1 MRKMIRHID
10 EEYSEK
16 RIREK
21 KEMKRFETEISMTLK
36 MTVYVIAHDRA
47 DAERKISRVTRN
59 NGEDP
64 DNDFLEMVESFQ
76 DQFKN
81 ELFGKSIISKND
93 DYEVGAEIVG
103 EDWLD
108 EMDVTEDKRMIPEI
122 YGKKGSILKIT
133 PYGDPKF
140 ISKTDADEIVRV
152 SGLCRFVQKTGAIAV
167 CDIRHVIRI
176 NGIDYSVGPVYIF
189 GPDLHLAS
197 PHRAQATADY
207 IEENR
212 VVLNADGKDLPAFR
226 MTFGKG
232 SER

>member
-1 MRKMIRHID
+1 
-10 EEYSEK
+10 
-16 RIREK
+16 
-21 KEMKRFETEISMTLK
+21 MKRFETEISMTLK

-122 YGKKGSILKIT
+122 
-133 PYGDPKF
+133 
-140 ISKTDADEIVRV
+140 
-152 SGLCRFVQKTGAIAV
+152 
-167 CDIRHVIRI
+167 
-176 NGIDYSVGPVYIF
+176 
-189 GPDLHLAS
+189 
-197 PHRAQATADY
+197 
-207 IEENR
+207 
-212 VVLNADGKDLPAFR
+212 
-226 MTFGKG
+226 
-232 SER
+232 